1 MATYNTG
8 NALGSTDPRD
18 LYDNSQVFDELVNN
32 TTDPT
37 VQDRFGNAR
46 ITLANQLGYNFKGDY
61 AAGIELVSY
70 TDIIRYNS
78 EFYRPSA
85 SATLPYT
92 TTATLPD
99 VDSNLVPVG
108 DANLRQEL
116 ALNSAGNGSDLT
128 SHTGTSDT
136 VTQALD
142 KRTVFVGSV
151 EELEGSSLSAGA
163 SVILTDETRFG
174 SGVIKAGTPPADTL
188 KGRFIVIA
196 NGNYWERSE
205 STPIKLRWYGGLSDG
220 SDQSSVVDEINMP
233 SSVIDLEGSDYTY
246 TGTFAP
252 AATFIN
258 GRILATNRTFNF
270 GVRTNESAATVLQ
283 SRARI
288 DYGTANSVFAWVPE
302 SLVMAGFRFF
312 GSYKKPSG
320 RAIAT
325 AADGKVEINDSTDLS
340 IIDTRKTDNWYAVFA
355 GCNES
360 DAAATFVNL
369 PFFRVSSV
377 ATNTI
382 TLGDGT
388 EDAGESPAATTY
400 DMINDV
406 MAGSEVLVIQEG
418 GIWSGRTTT
427 VTANTNGTIT
437 VADATG
443 LAAGDFFLVA
453 PPEFDEYVYLGSWY
467 LDSAE
472 PRNRADTGYKVAAL
486 MVQIPTLPATG
497 ALSNVKVP
505 VRGLISPLATS
516 YLGRLVFSLSTADT
530 GDVNHQFRHDSNLH
544 SIAQEFYVK
553 SGTSTET
560 FATAPIELPFSKEQA
575 FWLEAGGTLSGSISG
590 RQFQCYG
597 WIEP

>member
-99 VDSNLVPVG
+99 ADSNLAPVG

-116 ALNSAGNGSDLT
+116 ALNSAGNGSDLIA
-128 SHTGTSDT
+128 HTGTSDT

-151 EELEGSSLSAGA
+151 AELEGSSLSAGVNVYLA
-163 SVILTDETRFG
+163 EEVRFG
-174 SGVIKAGTPPADTL
+174 EGVVRSGTAPADTL
-188 KGRFIVIA
+188 KGRYIVLA
-196 NGNYWERSE
+196 NGNYWERNE
-205 STPIKLRWYGGLSDG
+205 STPVKPRWYGGLANG
-220 SDQSSVVDEINMP
+220 SDQAAVIDEINLATNT
-233 SSVIDLEGSDYTY
+233 VDLEGSDYTY
-246 TGTFAP
+246 TGTFSPSAK
-252 AATFIN
+252 FIN
-258 GRILATNRTFNF
+258 GRIVATNRTFNF
-270 GVRTNESAATVLQ
+270 GIRTQESPAVTLQ

-312 GSYKKPSG
+312 GSFKKADG

-325 AADGKVEINDSTDLS
+325 AVDGKVQINDSTDLS

-360 DAAATFVNL
+360 DTAATFVNL

-388 EDAGESPAATTY
+388 EGAGESPAATTY

-418 GIWSGRTTT
+418 GIWSGRTTA

-437 VADATG
+437 VDDATG

-467 LDSAE
+467 LDATE

-486 MVQIPTLPATG
+486 MGQIPTIPASG
-497 ALSNVKVP
+497 AVTNTKVP
-505 VRGLISPLATS
+505 VRAVVSPLACS
-516 YLGRLVFSLSTADT
+516 YLGRLVFSLSTAST
-530 GDVNHQFRHDSNLH
+530 GSVNHVFRHDSSSHN
-544 SIAQEFYVK
+544 IAQEFYVK
-553 SGTSTET
+553 SGTDSET

-575 FWLEAGGTLSGSISG
+575 FWLEAGGTLGASISG

-597 WIEP
+597 WVEP